1 MVPQDHHPIPPRSCL
16 FLPKSQFFGTQ
27 VPASFPGIRSSS
39 FLVFVLK
46 AREHSPATIAN
57 PSTWVLG
64 LVFVLGEGA
73 FPCDHRPSQH
83 MSVGTKAKELSIV
96 TIANPSTWVLGLGSG
111 FVPVLL
117 ALTSSKPWCLCVFVL
132 NIFPAPTSYRD
143 DGALIYRPW
152 SIVRGLFS
160 LSIVRG
166 LISLSI
172 VRGHTLFLTGI
183 IIDCPKT

>member
-1 MVPQDHHPIPPRSCL
+1 M
-16 FLPKSQFFGTQ
+16 
-27 VPASFPGIRSSS
+27 
-39 FLVFVLK
+39 
-46 AREHSPATIAN
+46 
-57 PSTWVLG
+57 
-64 LVFVLGEGA
+64 
-73 FPCDHRPSQH
+73 
-83 MSVGTKAKELSIV
+83 